1 MINIYNN
8 FFNNFNN
15 LLDKQSIE
23 IIQQNLEDYDEWIF
37 KNKNIDE
44 TLKEFKDYKVKE
56 IKPRTLTILNGKITF
71 KRRKYYKINPETGKE
86 EYIFPLDKILVIEK
100 WQRIDNSVK
109 EKILSFITEKKR
121 YKDILD
127 TMEHVK
133 ISLMT
138 ISNIMK
144 NAKTNEEYYINKT
157 NKKIDI
163 PHTLYIQMDGTYLK
177 MLDVTK
183 QGRKKI
189 KKHSIVSTVHTGY
202 DEEKYT
208 VKRPVIANKLGVFEM
223 DNIPYYLKKETN
235 LKPVL
240 IKLFTLIET
249 HYNMTPNIEIMILG
263 DGALWIKNTKNFMH
277 QYFPKNK
284 IHYTIDKFHLTS
296 RFKKIYPFQSKNK
309 ENRETYYKAVDYF
322 FNAKYEELLECLEDS
337 KSFIIDA
344 KLDFLNKTIT
354 LIKNNEE
361 GVRNQTL
368 WNNVGCHMEGDIS
381 HYWKGT
387 MIKKAIYSEKTIKNK
402 LNASMMG
409 LKNRIYLFNN
419 NEQPLEENRIN
430 YLVNN
435 FVNNNLQ
442 RNLYFY

>member
-1 MINIYNN
+1 MNIDKN
-8 FFNNFNN
+8 FFNNFIN
-15 LLDKQSIE
+15 LLYIQSIE
-23 IIQQNLEDYDEWIF
+23 IIQQNLENSDEWIF
-37 KNKNIDE
+37 KNYKTDE

-56 IKPRTLTILNGKITF
+56 IKARTLNILNGKITF
-71 KRRKYYKINPETGKE
+71 KRRKYYKINPKTGKE
-86 EYIFPLDKILVIEK
+86 EYIFPLDKLLGIEK

-144 NAKTNEEYYINKT
+144 NAKIDKEYYINKT
-157 NKKIDI
+157 DKRIKV
-163 PHTLYIQMDGTYLK
+163 PHTLYIQIDGTYLK
-177 MLDVTK
+177 MLDATK

-189 KKHSIVSTVHTGY
+189 KKHTIVSTVHTGF

-208 VKRPVIANKLGVFEM
+208 VKRPVIANKLGIFEM
-223 DNIPYYLKKETN
+223 DNIPDYLKKEAN

-263 DGALWIKNTKNFMH
+263 DGAPWIKNTKNFMH

-296 RFKKIYPFQSKNK
+296 RFKKLYPYQNKNK
-309 ENRETYYKAVDYF
+309 KNRETYHKAVDYF
-322 FNAKYEELLECLEDS
+322 FNAKYEELLQCLEDS
-337 KSFIIDA
+337 KSFISDA

-409 LKNRIYLFNN
+409 LKNRIDLFKN
-419 NEQPLEENRIN
+419 NEQLLEENRIN
-430 YLVNN
+430 YSV
-435 FVNNNLQ
+435 NNLQ